1 MVLHQFEIGE
11 TVLVTGG
18 RYTRVQLGER
28 FQIVRHLPAEEA
40 TPQYHIKSE
49 ANGHER
55 IVREDE
61 IDAAPPLSPG
71 LIAIAF

>member
-1 MVLHQFEIGE
+1 MELHHFEVGQ

-18 RYTRVQLGER
+18 RYTRIQLGER
-28 FQIVRHLPAEEA
+28 FQIVRHLPAEGA

-49 ANGHER
+49 PNGHEF